1 MDQLELSLSNVLSI
15 LNLFFHYLEIYLSI
29 SLSLQHIIYF
39 NRLQSGKVSWSSKGL
54 CDAAI
59 LMYKKRPRTPE
70 YVLSKKAKA
79 SPPGRG
85 PGHFWSSS
93 STLHQQHLRGLQNL
107 PQVNRLQSG
116 KISWSSNGLSDA
128 VQSSR
133 TKEAPDSNVRS
144 LQKAKAS
151 PRGRGPGQTGKNLGR
166 GLGKTGENF
175 MSEID
180 RSIRTFYITCSFIS

>member
-133 TKEAPDSNVRS
+133 TK
-144 LQKAKAS
+144 
-151 PRGRGPGQTGKNLGR
+151 RGPRLQCTVSPKS
-166 GLGKTGENF
+166 KSISSGEG
-175 MSEID
+175 S
-180 RSIRTFYITCSFIS
+180 RSDW